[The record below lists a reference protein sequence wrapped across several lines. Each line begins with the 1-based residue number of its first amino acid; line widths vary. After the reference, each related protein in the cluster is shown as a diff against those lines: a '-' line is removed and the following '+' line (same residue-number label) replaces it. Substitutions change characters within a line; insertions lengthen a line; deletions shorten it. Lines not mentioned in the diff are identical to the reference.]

1 MLRQPNYIY
10 GPNTATVPAT
20 INFGEYMLQQLSKFK
35 DNTALINAATEER
48 LTYSEILQQ
57 SMNFAI
63 SLTRMGVRKGD
74 TIGLISEN
82 RFEFWGVVIGAAC
95 AGAVVSPISV
105 GYVKGELLHVTNISK
120 PKYIVC
126 SPSLYKTHAKTIAT
140 MKFVKKVILFGGE
153 KQNGTLSYNDMVLE
167 SNGCIKNVKYEE
179 FRCVEV
185 AGQTDTM
192 FVMYSSGTTGLPKG
206 VMITH
211 LNILTLICSRS
222 VADPSTALI
231 SLSPWFHAMGFA
243 GCLNGLSNGVCFIF
257 LAKFEIDLYL
267 RTIEKYKVAQITV
280 VPPILVAICKDQTKK
295 YDLSSVRF
303 VISGA
308 APLRKDI
315 IAAAHVKF
323 PNLVMVMQ
331 GYGATE
337 LTLGVLGFFPDSL
350 KLDKIGSVGVIVPNT
365 VLKVADIETGKALGP
380 YQRGELCV
388 KGEML
393 MKGYLG
399 REKGDELDDEGF
411 YKTGDIAYYD
421 DDGYFFIVDRQK
433 ELIKYKGYQVP
444 PAELEGVLL
453 HHEGIRD
460 AAVIGVED
468 KAAGELPLAFVVR
481 QPGSNVTEKEVKDF
495 VAERLS
501 NPKHLRGGVRFVE
514 EIPKTPSGKIMRA
527 KLKKMLNSK
536 TKSKL

>member
-10 GPNTATVPAT
+10 GPNTTLIPAT
-20 INFGEYMLQQLSKFK
+20 INFGEYMLQQLWKHK
-35 DNTALINAATEER
+35 DNTALINATTEER
-48 LTYSEILQQ
+48 ITYSGILQQ

-63 SLTRMGVRKGD
+63 SLTRMGIRKGD

-82 RFEFWGVVIGAAC
+82 RFEYWGVVIGAAC

-126 SPSLYKTHAKTIAT
+126 SPSLYKIHAQTISS
-140 MKFVKKVILFGGE
+140 MKFVKKVILFGEE

-167 SNGCIKNVKYEE
+167 TNGLIKNVKYEE
-179 FRCVEV
+179 FRCAEV
-185 AGQTDTM
+185 AGQSDTLV
-192 FVMYSSGTTGLPKG
+192 VMYSSGTTGLPKG

-211 LNILTLICSRS
+211 LNILTLMCSRGF
-222 VADPSTALI
+222 ADPSKALI
-231 SLSPWFHAMGFA
+231 SISPWYHAMGFA
-243 GCLNGLSNGVCFIF
+243 GCLNGLSNGVCFVCIP
-257 LAKFEIDLYL
+257 KFDIDLYL
-267 RTIEKYKVAQITV
+267 RTIEKYKVAQLTV
-280 VPPILVAICKDQTKK
+280 VPPILVALCKDQTKK
-295 YDLSSVRF
+295 YDLSSVMF
-303 VISGA
+303 ILSGA

-337 LTLGVLGFFPDSL
+337 LTLGVLGFFPDSFRV
-350 KLDKIGSVGVIVPNT
+350 DKIGSVGVVVPNV
-365 VLKVADIETGKALGP
+365 VLKVVDLETGKALGP
-380 YQRGELCV
+380 NQSGELRV
-388 KGEML
+388 KGELL
-393 MKGYLG
+393 MKGYVG
-399 REKGDELDDEGF
+399 RERGDELDPEGF
-411 YKTGDIAYYD
+411 YRTGDIAYYD
-421 DDGYFFIVDRQK
+421 DDGYFYIVDRQK

-453 HHEGIRD
+453 QHEGIRD

-468 KAAGELPLAFVVR
+468 RAAGELPLAFVVR

-514 EIPKTPSGKIMRA
+514 EIPKTPSGKILRA
-527 KLKKMLNSK
+527 KLRKMLKSSS
-536 TKSKL
+536 KSKL